1 MYICICIYIYYK
13 TQADIY
19 TQTYIGN
26 EKQDTSERVFA
37 RNVPYMTASSLHDIY
52 IYIYTYIDNVK
63 HIYIYTA
70 CTCAWCMCMFIE
82 LICRCVCVYVCVCM
96 YAHHAGQG
104 RDREGLV

>member
-63 HIYIYTA
+63 HIYIYSLH
-70 CTCAWCMCMFIE
+70 MCMVYVYVH
-82 LICRCVCVYVCVCM
+82 RTHMQVCVCVCMCVYVCTPC
-96 YAHHAGQG
+96 
-104 RDREGLV
+104 RSR

>member
-1 MYICICIYIYYK
+1 MYICICIYIYIYYK

-52 IYIYTYIDNVK
+52 IYIY
-63 HIYIYTA
+63 IY
-70 CTCAWCMCMFIE
+70 
-82 LICRCVCVYVCVCM
+82 R
-96 YAHHAGQG
+96 
-104 RDREGLV
+104 

>member
-1 MYICICIYIYYK
+1 MFLDYRVYVYMYMYIYIYYYK

-52 IYIYTYIDNVK
+52 IYIYIYIDNVK
-63 HIYIYTA
+63 HIYIYYIQPA
-70 CTCAWCMCMFIE
+70 H
-82 LICRCVCVYVCVCM
+82 VHGVCVCS
-96 YAHHAGQG
+96 
-104 RDREGLV
+104 

>member
-1 MYICICIYIYYK
+1 MYMCVYIYYK

-63 HIYIYTA
+63 HIYIYIQPA
-70 CTCAWCMCMFIE
+70 H
-82 LICRCVCVYVCVCM
+82 VHGVCVCS
-96 YAHHAGQG
+96 
-104 RDREGLV
+104 

>member
-1 MYICICIYIYYK
+1 MYMYIYIYYK

-52 IYIYTYIDNVK
+52 IYIYI
-63 HIYIYTA
+63 HI
-70 CTCAWCMCMFIE
+70 
-82 LICRCVCVYVCVCM
+82 
-96 YAHHAGQG
+96 
-104 RDREGLV
+104 

>member
-1 MYICICIYIYYK
+1 MRLHVDVYVTMFLDYRVYVYMYMYIYIYYK

-52 IYIYTYIDNVK
+52 ILYI
-63 HIYIYTA
+63 
-70 CTCAWCMCMFIE
+70 
-82 LICRCVCVYVCVCM
+82 
-96 YAHHAGQG
+96 
-104 RDREGLV
+104 